1 MELLLNLLKVSLVAG
16 AAAALLTAL
25 KPILGRRYHAKWRY
39 WVWLCLA
46 ALLLTPLLPS
56 LQAPIQVEVPAL
68 SVTYEAGRGLALQ
81 PQSLPTP
88 VPAVGDVENP
98 TDAGEPAP
106 SLPETSAPA
115 APAASAAETAL
126 PLEAVLL
133 ILWAAGSPAAPWRQP
148 VRPARKRRLPWRKP
162 PASWASAGGLPS
174 GSPRRWK
181 APW

>member
-56 LQAPIQVEVPAL
+56 LPLALPAEQAPIQVEVPAL

-88 VPAVGDVENP
+88 VPAAGNVENP

-106 SLPETSAPA
+106 SLPEASAPA

-126 PLEAVLL
+126 PLETVLL
-133 ILWAAGSPAAPWRQP
+133 IPWAAGAVLFLLWQLAGTAILSRRAMAAA
-148 VRPARKRRLPWRKP
+148 RP
-162 PASWASAGGLPS
+162 PS

>member
-16 AAAALLTAL
+16 GATVLLTLL
-25 KPILGRRYHAKWRY
+25 KPLLRRRFHAKWRY

-56 LQAPIQVEVPAL
+56 LPLSLPAERAPIQVEVPAL

-88 VPAVGDVENP
+88 VPAAGDVENP

-106 SLPETSAPA
+106 SLPEASAPA
-115 APAASAAETAL
+115 APAASAA
-126 PLEAVLL
+126 
-133 ILWAAGSPAAPWRQP
+133 
-148 VRPARKRRLPWRKP
+148 
-162 PASWASAGGLPS
+162 
-174 GSPRRWK
+174 
-181 APW
+181 